1 MQEREKTILD
11 FMKNHGKPV
20 RPGDISKATGIN
32 SKEVSAIIKKLKEEG
47 KIYSPK
53 RCYYAPQE

>member
-1 MQEREKTILD
+1 MQDKEKAILD
-11 FMKNHGKPV
+11 FMKSHGKPV
-20 RPGDISKATGIN
+20 RPGDISKATGID

-53 RCYYAPQE
+53 RCYYAPK